1 MRTPSSDID
10 VILTTDWRRQISTTA
25 DRESRNL
32 YAVTAR
38 IVSIQLCP
46 GHREPMRGV
55 TTAKLVEG
63 VGIDGDKHASAASKR
78 QVLLADKEA
87 LDAVAVLPGTIKE
100 NVTVEG
106 VDVMRLPTG
115 TRVRLGSSAVLEITA
130 ICEPCFR
137 MDEIRDG
144 LRAELEGRRGMV
156 SRVVQGGI
164 ISVGDAI
171 VIERSEPL
179 AS

>member
-1 MRTPSSDID
+1 MQQVPI
-10 VILTTDWRRQISTTA
+10 
-25 DRESRNL
+25 
-32 YAVTAR
+32 
-38 IVSIQLCP
+38 
-46 GHREPMRGV
+46 
-55 TTAKLVEG
+55 AKLVEG
-63 VGIDGDKHASAASKR
+63 VGIEGDKHASAASKR
-78 QVLLADKEA
+78 QVLLADREA

-106 VDVMRLPTG
+106 VDVMNLPPG
-115 TRVRLGSSAVLEITA
+115 ARVHLGRKAVLEITA

-156 SRVVQGGI
+156 ARVVAGGT

-171 VIERSEPL
+171 TIERSEPL

>member
-1 MRTPSSDID
+1 MP
-10 VILTTDWRRQISTTA
+10 
-25 DRESRNL
+25 
-32 YAVTAR
+32 AR

-46 GHREPMRGV
+46 GHREAMR
-55 TTAKLVEG
+55 LVPSANVIEG
-63 VGIDGDKHASAASKR
+63 LGIEGDKHAAAASKR

-87 LDAVAVLPGTIKE
+87 LDAVGVLPGTIKE

-106 VDVMRLPTG
+106 VDVMRLPAG
-115 TRVRLGSSAVLEITA
+115 SRVRLGRGVVLEITA

-144 LRAELEGRRGMV
+144 LKQELEGRRGMV
-156 SRVVQGGI
+156 ARVVQGGTI
-164 ISVGDAI
+164 NIGDTI
-171 VIERSEPL
+171 NVERSEPL

>member
-1 MRTPSSDID
+1 MVQSAN
-10 VILTTDWRRQISTTA
+10 VI
-25 DRESRNL
+25 
-32 YAVTAR
+32 
-38 IVSIQLCP
+38 
-46 GHREPMRGV
+46 
-55 TTAKLVEG
+55 EG
-63 VGIDGDKHASAASKR
+63 LGIEGDKHASAVSKR

-87 LDAVAVLPGTIKE
+87 LDAVGVLPGTIKE

-106 VDVMRLPTG
+106 VDVMQLPAG
-115 TRVRLGSSAVLEITA
+115 SRVRLGRSALVEITA

-144 LRAELEGRRGMV
+144 LKQELEGRRGMV

-164 ISVGDAI
+164 INVGDPI
-171 VIERSEPL
+171 TVERSEPL

>member
-1 MRTPSSDID
+1 MRIPSSVID
-10 VILTTDWRRQISTTA
+10 VILTTGRRRFECIEARQ
-25 DRESRNL
+25 ESRNL

-46 GHREPMRGV
+46 GHREPMQQV
-55 TTAKLVEG
+55 PTANLLEG
-63 VGIDGDKHASAASKR
+63 VGIDGDKHASAASNR

-87 LDAVAVLPGTIKE
+87 LDAVAVLPGVIKE

-106 VDVMRLPTG
+106 VDVMGLPAG
-115 TRVRLGSSAVLEITA
+115 TRLRLGRSAVLEITA

-156 SRVVQGGI
+156 SRVVEGGS

-171 VIERSEPL
+171 TIERSEPL

>member
-1 MRTPSSDID
+1 M
-10 VILTTDWRRQISTTA
+10 
-25 DRESRNL
+25 
-32 YAVTAR
+32 TAR

-46 GHREPMRGV
+46 GHREPMHQV
-55 TTAKLVEG
+55 PTAKLVEG
-63 VGIDGDKHASAASKR
+63 VGIEGDKHASAASKR
-78 QVLLADKEA
+78 QVLLADREA

-106 VDVMRLPTG
+106 VDVMRLPAG
-115 TRVRLGSSAVLEITA
+115 TRLRLGGSAVLEITA

-144 LRAELEGRRGMV
+144 LRAELEGRRGMLA
-156 SRVVQGGI
+156 RVVEGGTI
-164 ISVGDAI
+164 GVGDAI
-171 VIERSEPL
+171 RIEQSEPL